1 MSMNLTKLSNAEYPL
16 RDAREAIDG
25 DNALNPADPT
35 AYYTATGNPPG
46 YWIGKGAELVG
57 GKVGTTASSKTVR
70 ELINERRN
78 PSNGQYLGDVKLVEG
93 DNGEAPV
100 AGFDLTTRQPKSISI
115 LWAFG
120 DKETRD
126 GIDEC
131 MRRATEMTIEYFE
144 KEYATTRAGQGG
156 VASVSADGV
165 AGFVFDHYDSRDGDP
180 QPHEHVVLS
189 NRVRR
194 SSDKVWTALDG
205 RKIYASLVE
214 ISEVHENLLQDLLT
228 ERFGWS
234 WTLRQDTGTKA
245 VVNEVEG
252 VPQELIDAFS
262 GRHAEIA
269 KLVEEKI
276 KEEERQT
283 GKEVGPKRKAQID
296 LEVWRNTRKAKP
308 AVQPSLQAKR
318 EHWYH
323 KLGEVAPD
331 IQLDQMMKDV
341 NSHKSSL
348 MHVDAECEEDV
359 ARLLLGQLAD
369 LTQLA
374 GGGEEYLDRQ
384 AQATIQAT
392 THAHTTWTRSNV
404 RAEAQRLLRGVRID
418 PKQRIIVANAIADK
432 ALSQCV
438 KLTPDRYKLPEDMM
452 DDLSLATHQ
461 GRSVFDDADLDKYTT
476 KDVLQAE
483 QYMIEGFN
491 KTANVGYAH
500 GEGEKWLD
508 RWNERKQAQG
518 GYPLAEDQKKAAAYA
533 LENPRLVSSIIG
545 PAGTGKTTTMKAVA
559 EAWQARYGAGS
570 VLGLATSHKAVE
582 ELRNSIGCDSKTI
595 AMLMALNDPERIK
608 AEIQQEG
615 RLQQQLRNASN
626 PLERLLARINIT
638 ANHVT
643 DSSNTI
649 KPNQLIIVD
658 EAGMVDSR
666 NLQWITRLAEMR
678 GAKVLL
684 TGDPKQLDSVSG
696 AGGML
701 GYADRH
707 DQCARLSSIWRFTA
721 KAEKWANDPEGA
733 ASRRRWEGEP
743 EATLRLRD
751 GGDRLDEAS
760 VNQCRQLVDEYL
772 AHDRIHWGEDADVEE
787 DAYQMCIKWQSMGKS
802 TLLIAGTNAQVR
814 DINKR
819 FILERRAQGKSES
832 DPDKLFQ
839 LRDGL
844 DVGSGDQIVCRDN
857 MKDIHGQNGRSLEN
871 GMTFRIIATGKSGAR
886 CVNLSDNTVWNIP
899 KEVLRKACE
908 AGYAATVHRSQ
919 GMTVDRCAAL
929 FPSDSNSACNLQYV
943 AGTRGK
949 EENHFLFGCKSEE
962 DRHIDHMLT
971 GAEED
976 PRKIAMSRMLD
987 SLLTHT
993 ETMTA
998 TETMEQEYKDR
1009 YDLKRLLREHD
1020 YAAGLIAGPHLLAML
1035 GKTHD
1040 ARTVDKIKRSPSFE
1054 WLRGVWSR
1062 AYMTDPKRAT
1072 AIISQSLEKK
1082 PRRLTAEKAEHAAIH
1097 AARGMM
1103 PAAGTETGGTFTLD
1117 MDAPSDMIETV
1128 RHMMDETGIPYH
1140 EEPSLD
1146 PGRSRFSMDERYTPA
1161 VKAMLDAHIQARD
1174 DIDQSMFPEWEAL
1187 RKTARGIIND
1197 DPDLKKKNRPVEPDW
1212 AATIAGRLNANLLDR
1227 VNGSV
1232 HDDWVGGILPPIRSR
1247 KHDAALD
1254 LVRQNERLIETRID
1268 SLEQEARRTKQ
1279 AWVGQ
1284 VLAAAGDSD
1293 KRLLR
1298 DVVVYRAMW
1307 SVEDADNP
1315 LGERPPAESGR
1326 QEQHWANLNGR
1337 INHTSGV
1344 VKPPKPTREGTRI
1357 PVTAKTPIK
1366 EKAPIRKEPVVHVEG
1381 RLLDS
1386 GIPMDTKPTPDGDRL
1401 LGRCSR
1407 DIGFISRMSDI
1418 ADEAA
1423 LDFIHGRYDPDV
1435 TLGRIRDEVGGIAQA
1450 CRETFGEDYS
1460 DHIDEAAQSALDALT
1475 DPINGRIARLAD
1487 HGTGEAEIID
1497 ANRRDRMRRLEE
1509 YYMERAVMD
1518 ADERSHDTY
1527 SLLPPTI
1534 RQSLDALTMTYGG
1547 TATDLMGTEATQ
1559 NKRTMQP
1566 MDHDMPT
1573 WDELRQCSTTIEEY
1587 YETHPSDRHEGRLP
1601 EDVERSLLT
1610 LASMYGM
1617 GREADQKELETM
1629 RETLHRIPMD
1639 EPHVE
1644 QTTENNNERT
1654 ATWQESSRLS
1664 QNGLSQ

>member
-1 MSMNLTKLSNAEYPL
+1 MSMNLTKLTNAEYPL

-369 LTQLA
+369 LPNRLEA
-374 GGGEEYLDRQ
+374 ARYLDRPGPAINQPRPTRTPHGPQQREGRSPTPAPRRAHRPQ
-384 AQATIQAT
+384 AADSSWRTQSR
-392 THAHTTWTRSNV
+392 TRP
-404 RAEAQRLLRGVRID
+404 L
-418 PKQRIIVANAIADK
+418 ANG
-432 ALSQCV
+432 V

-595 AMLMALNDPERIK
+595 AMLMALNDP
-608 AEIQQEG
+608 
-615 RLQQQLRNASN
+615 
-626 PLERLLARINIT
+626 
-638 ANHVT
+638 
-643 DSSNTI
+643 
-649 KPNQLIIVD
+649 
-658 EAGMVDSR
+658 
-666 NLQWITRLAEMR
+666 
-678 GAKVLL
+678 
-684 TGDPKQLDSVSG
+684 
-696 AGGML
+696 
-701 GYADRH
+701 
-707 DQCARLSSIWRFTA
+707 DQIM
-721 KAEKWANDPEGA
+721 
-733 ASRRRWEGEP
+733 
-743 EATLRLRD
+743 
-751 GGDRLDEAS
+751 AS
-760 VNQCRQLVDEYL
+760 V
-772 AHDRIHWGEDADVEE
+772 
-787 DAYQMCIKWQSMGKS
+787 
-802 TLLIAGTNAQVR
+802 
-814 DINKR
+814 
-819 FILERRAQGKSES
+819 
-832 DPDKLFQ
+832 
-839 LRDGL
+839 
-844 DVGSGDQIVCRDN
+844 
-857 MKDIHGQNGRSLEN
+857 
-871 GMTFRIIATGKSGAR
+871 
-886 CVNLSDNTVWNIP
+886 
-899 KEVLRKACE
+899 
-908 AGYAATVHRSQ
+908 
-919 GMTVDRCAAL
+919 
-929 FPSDSNSACNLQYV
+929 
-943 AGTRGK
+943 
-949 EENHFLFGCKSEE
+949 
-962 DRHIDHMLT
+962 
-971 GAEED
+971 
-976 PRKIAMSRMLD
+976 
-987 SLLTHT
+987 
-993 ETMTA
+993 
-998 TETMEQEYKDR
+998 
-1009 YDLKRLLREHD
+1009 
-1020 YAAGLIAGPHLLAML
+1020 
-1035 GKTHD
+1035 
-1040 ARTVDKIKRSPSFE
+1040 
-1054 WLRGVWSR
+1054 
-1062 AYMTDPKRAT
+1062 
-1072 AIISQSLEKK
+1072 
-1082 PRRLTAEKAEHAAIH
+1082 
-1097 AARGMM
+1097 
-1103 PAAGTETGGTFTLD
+1103 
-1117 MDAPSDMIETV
+1117 
-1128 RHMMDETGIPYH
+1128 
-1140 EEPSLD
+1140 
-1146 PGRSRFSMDERYTPA
+1146 
-1161 VKAMLDAHIQARD
+1161 
-1174 DIDQSMFPEWEAL
+1174 
-1187 RKTARGIIND
+1187 
-1197 DPDLKKKNRPVEPDW
+1197 
-1212 AATIAGRLNANLLDR
+1212 
-1227 VNGSV
+1227 
-1232 HDDWVGGILPPIRSR
+1232 
-1247 KHDAALD
+1247 
-1254 LVRQNERLIETRID
+1254 
-1268 SLEQEARRTKQ
+1268 
-1279 AWVGQ
+1279 
-1284 VLAAAGDSD
+1284 
-1293 KRLLR
+1293 
-1298 DVVVYRAMW
+1298 
-1307 SVEDADNP
+1307 
-1315 LGERPPAESGR
+1315 
-1326 QEQHWANLNGR
+1326 
-1337 INHTSGV
+1337 
-1344 VKPPKPTREGTRI
+1344 
-1357 PVTAKTPIK
+1357 
-1366 EKAPIRKEPVVHVEG
+1366 
-1381 RLLDS
+1381 
-1386 GIPMDTKPTPDGDRL
+1386 
-1401 LGRCSR
+1401 
-1407 DIGFISRMSDI
+1407 
-1418 ADEAA
+1418 
-1423 LDFIHGRYDPDV
+1423 
-1435 TLGRIRDEVGGIAQA
+1435 
-1450 CRETFGEDYS
+1450 
-1460 DHIDEAAQSALDALT
+1460 
-1475 DPINGRIARLAD
+1475 
-1487 HGTGEAEIID
+1487 
-1497 ANRRDRMRRLEE
+1497 
-1509 YYMERAVMD
+1509 
-1518 ADERSHDTY
+1518 
-1527 SLLPPTI
+1527 
-1534 RQSLDALTMTYGG
+1534 
-1547 TATDLMGTEATQ
+1547 
-1559 NKRTMQP
+1559 
-1566 MDHDMPT
+1566 
-1573 WDELRQCSTTIEEY
+1573 
-1587 YETHPSDRHEGRLP
+1587 
-1601 EDVERSLLT
+1601 
-1610 LASMYGM
+1610 
-1617 GREADQKELETM
+1617 QKE
-1629 RETLHRIPMD
+1629 
-1639 EPHVE
+1639 
-1644 QTTENNNERT
+1644 
-1654 ATWQESSRLS
+1654 SSS
-1664 QNGLSQ
+1664 SKG

>member
-1 MSMNLTKLSNAEYPL
+1 MSMNLTKLTNAEYPL

-595 AMLMALNDPERIK
+595 AMLMALNDPDQIMASVQKESM
-608 AEIQQEG
+608 
-615 RLQQQLRNASN
+615 LQQRLRNATS

-857 MKDIHGQNGRSLEN
+857 MKDIHGGQNGRSLEN

-908 AGYAATVHRSQ
+908 AGYATTIHRSQ

-949 EENHFLFGCKSEE
+949 EENHFLFGCKPE
-962 DRHIDHMLT
+962 DERHTDHMLT

-976 PRKIAMSRMLD
+976 PKQIAMTRMLN
-987 SLLTHT
+987 SLLTHA
-993 ETMTA
+993 EPLTA
-998 TETMEQEYKDR
+998 TETAEQEYKDR

-1035 GKTHD
+1035 GKAHD
-1040 ARTVDKIKRSPSFE
+1040 AKTVDKIKRSPSFE

-1062 AYMTDPKRAT
+1062 AYMTDAKRAT
-1072 AIISQSLEKK
+1072 AIISQSLDKK
-1082 PRRLTAEKAEHAAIH
+1082 PRRLTAEKAEQVAIR
-1097 AARGMM
+1097 AARDMM
-1103 PAAGTETGGTFTLD
+1103 PGPDTESGKTFTLD
-1117 MDAPSDMIETV
+1117 MDADPGVTETL
-1128 RHMMDETGIPYH
+1128 RRMMEEADIPYQ
-1140 EEPSLD
+1140 ETPSLD
-1146 PGRSRFSMDERYTPA
+1146 GARSRFSVDERHTPA
-1161 VKAMLDAHIQARD
+1161 LKAMLDAYMQTRD
-1174 DIDQSMFPEWEAL
+1174 DLDQSDFPEWETL
-1187 RKTARGIIND
+1187 RRIARETIQN
-1197 DPDLKKKNRPVEPDW
+1197 DPDLKRKNRPVEPDW
-1212 AATIAGRLNANLLDR
+1212 AATIAGRLNAGLLDR
-1227 VNGSV
+1227 TNGVV

-1254 LVRQNERLIETRID
+1254 MVRQNERLIETKAGM
-1268 SLEQEARRTKQ
+1268 LEQEARQ
-1279 AWVGQ
+1279 SNQPWVRR
-1284 VLAAAGDSD
+1284 VLNSWNGDGH
-1293 KRLLR
+1293 LLR
-1298 DVVVYRAMW
+1298 DVAVYRAMW
-1307 SVEDADNP
+1307 GVADPDSP

-1337 INHTSGV
+1337 INHTSTT
-1344 VKPPKPTREGTRI
+1344 VKPSTRPVRTRQNQ
-1357 PVTAKTPIK
+1357 PI
-1366 EKAPIRKEPVVHVEG
+1366 
-1381 RLLDS
+1381 
-1386 GIPMDTKPTPDGDRL
+1386 
-1401 LGRCSR
+1401 
-1407 DIGFISRMSDI
+1407 
-1418 ADEAA
+1418 
-1423 LDFIHGRYDPDV
+1423 
-1435 TLGRIRDEVGGIAQA
+1435 Q
-1450 CRETFGEDYS
+1450 
-1460 DHIDEAAQSALDALT
+1460 
-1475 DPINGRIARLAD
+1475 
-1487 HGTGEAEIID
+1487 
-1497 ANRRDRMRRLEE
+1497 EE
-1509 YYMERAVMD
+1509 R
-1518 ADERSHDTY
+1518 
-1527 SLLPPTI
+1527 
-1534 RQSLDALTMTYGG
+1534 
-1547 TATDLMGTEATQ
+1547 
-1559 NKRTMQP
+1559 
-1566 MDHDMPT
+1566 
-1573 WDELRQCSTTIEEY
+1573 
-1587 YETHPSDRHEGRLP
+1587 
-1601 EDVERSLLT
+1601 
-1610 LASMYGM
+1610 
-1617 GREADQKELETM
+1617 
-1629 RETLHRIPMD
+1629 
-1639 EPHVE
+1639 HVE
-1644 QTTENNNERT
+1644 QQTVQTIQQERT
-1654 ATWQESSRLS
+1654 AIWQPSPAPSKPSR
-1664 QNGLSQ
+1664 NGLSQ

>member
-1 MSMNLTKLSNAEYPL
+1 MSMNLTKLTNAEYPL

-418 PKQRIIVANAIADK
+418 PKQRIIVANKIADR
-432 ALSQCV
+432 ALGQCV

-483 QYMIEGFN
+483 QYMIEGSN

-595 AMLMALNDPERIK
+595 AMLMALNDPDQIMASVQKESM
-608 AEIQQEG
+608 
-615 RLQQQLRNASN
+615 LQQRLRNATS

-857 MKDIHGQNGRSLEN
+857 MKDIHGGQNGRSLEN

-908 AGYAATVHRSQ
+908 AGYATTIHRSQ

-949 EENHFLFGCKSEE
+949 EENHFLFGCKPE
-962 DRHIDHMLT
+962 DERHTDHMLT

-976 PRKIAMSRMLD
+976 PKQIAMTRMLN
-987 SLLTHT
+987 SLLTHA
-993 ETMTA
+993 EPLTA
-998 TETMEQEYKDR
+998 TETAEQEYKDR

-1035 GKTHD
+1035 GKAHD
-1040 ARTVDKIKRSPSFE
+1040 AKTVDKIKRSPSFE

-1062 AYMTDPKRAT
+1062 AYMTDAKRAT
-1072 AIISQSLEKK
+1072 AIISQSLDKK
-1082 PRRLTAEKAEHAAIH
+1082 PRRLTAEKAEQVAIR
-1097 AARGMM
+1097 AARDMM
-1103 PAAGTETGGTFTLD
+1103 PGPDTESGKTFTLD
-1117 MDAPSDMIETV
+1117 MDADPGVTETL
-1128 RHMMDETGIPYH
+1128 RRMMEETDIPYQ
-1140 EEPSLD
+1140 ETPSLD
-1146 PGRSRFSMDERYTPA
+1146 GARSRFSVDERHTPA
-1161 VKAMLDAHIQARD
+1161 LKAMLDAYMQTRD
-1174 DIDQSMFPEWEAL
+1174 DLDQSDFPEWETL
-1187 RKTARGIIND
+1187 RRIARETIQN
-1197 DPDLKKKNRPVEPDW
+1197 DPDLKRKNRPVEPDW
-1212 AATIAGRLNANLLDR
+1212 AATIAGRLNAGLLDR
-1227 VNGSV
+1227 TNGVV

-1254 LVRQNERLIETRID
+1254 MVRQNERLIETKAGM
-1268 SLEQEARRTKQ
+1268 LEQEARQ
-1279 AWVGQ
+1279 SNQPWVRR
-1284 VLAAAGDSD
+1284 VLNSWNGDGH
-1293 KRLLR
+1293 LLR
-1298 DVVVYRAMW
+1298 DVAVYRAMW
-1307 SVEDADNP
+1307 GVADPDSP

-1337 INHTSGV
+1337 INHTSTT
-1344 VKPPKPTREGTRI
+1344 VKPSTRPVRTRQNQ
-1357 PVTAKTPIK
+1357 PI
-1366 EKAPIRKEPVVHVEG
+1366 
-1381 RLLDS
+1381 
-1386 GIPMDTKPTPDGDRL
+1386 
-1401 LGRCSR
+1401 
-1407 DIGFISRMSDI
+1407 
-1418 ADEAA
+1418 
-1423 LDFIHGRYDPDV
+1423 
-1435 TLGRIRDEVGGIAQA
+1435 Q
-1450 CRETFGEDYS
+1450 
-1460 DHIDEAAQSALDALT
+1460 
-1475 DPINGRIARLAD
+1475 
-1487 HGTGEAEIID
+1487 
-1497 ANRRDRMRRLEE
+1497 EE
-1509 YYMERAVMD
+1509 R
-1518 ADERSHDTY
+1518 
-1527 SLLPPTI
+1527 
-1534 RQSLDALTMTYGG
+1534 
-1547 TATDLMGTEATQ
+1547 
-1559 NKRTMQP
+1559 
-1566 MDHDMPT
+1566 
-1573 WDELRQCSTTIEEY
+1573 
-1587 YETHPSDRHEGRLP
+1587 
-1601 EDVERSLLT
+1601 
-1610 LASMYGM
+1610 
-1617 GREADQKELETM
+1617 
-1629 RETLHRIPMD
+1629 
-1639 EPHVE
+1639 HVE
-1644 QTTENNNERT
+1644 QQTVQTIQQERT
-1654 ATWQESSRLS
+1654 AIWQPSPAPSKPSR
-1664 QNGLSQ
+1664 NGLSQ